1 MKRIPKDL
9 ELLQIDVQCDT
20 QDVVTDKENQHVT
33 PAAWHRLKISTNID
47 AVYIRDDSDGDDE
60 EDDKNSSAS
69 QSQNMDDT
77 ETKCIDPTRGD
88 SIDGCINQIT
98 HGSSVSLLRC
108 RRISFH
114 IDAVFQSCVLEGDN
128 VELWKLLCNHGSQ
141 IDIDSANHLGVT
153 PLHHTVLNN
162 NLDGVKI
169 LLSHGCEV
177 NLADSYGFTPLH
189 TASACGFLSIA
200 SLLLVFGADVFLQT
214 SDGDLPADLGKNIE
228 MIRLLQNEMLRQIN
242 DSVEVKDTITD
253 GALTLFC
260 LLGKVIT
267 LIFNLLCFIISWVF
281 QRLKEHRHD
290 KSV

>member
-1 MKRIPKDL
+1 MKRIPKYL
-9 ELLQIDVQCDT
+9 ELLQIDVQSDT
-20 QDVVTDKENQHVT
+20 QDAIIDNENQHVT

-47 AVYIRDDSDGDDE
+47 SVYVRDEADGDDE
-60 EDDKNSSAS
+60 EDDENRGAS
-69 QSQNMDDT
+69 HSRNMDDT
-77 ETKCIDPTRGD
+77 EAKCIDPIRGD
-88 SIDGCINQIT
+88 STDGCSSQIT
-98 HGSSVSLLRC
+98 HSSSVSLLRC

-114 IDAVFQSCVLEGDN
+114 IDAVFQSCVLDRDN

-141 IDIDSANHLGVT
+141 IDIDSSNHLGVT

-228 MIRLLQNEMLRQIN
+228 MIRLLQNEMFRQIN
-242 DSVEVKDTITD
+242 DTVEFKDTITG
-253 GALTLFC
+253 GALTLFYFI
-260 LLGKVIT
+260 GKVLT
-267 LIFNLLCFIISWVF
+267 LLFNLLCYIISWVF
-281 QRLKEHRHD
+281 QKLMKHRHD